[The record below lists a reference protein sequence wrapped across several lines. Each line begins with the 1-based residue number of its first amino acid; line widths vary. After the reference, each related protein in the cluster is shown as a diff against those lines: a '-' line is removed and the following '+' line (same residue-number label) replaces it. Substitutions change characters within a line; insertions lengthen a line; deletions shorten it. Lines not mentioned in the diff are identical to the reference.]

1 MRHNWSY
8 YTLLIIWTFA
18 LLLSYTQL
26 QDDVPAGQPQRATPR
41 PTTCLSS
48 FSSPPM
54 RFYNDHTTAASSPS
68 LQLSPSDGLR
78 SPAAS
83 FVSPAS
89 SLIHTTPVPPPAPPP
104 HEEQPEHIDRLL
116 EEVMMGLD
124 ILPNNS
130 TALHPQPPVPDGFST
145 YTSSSQTM
153 EKQQG
158 QVSVER
164 RDNCSSSANNE
175 VPVLRQQ
182 GQGELNEMLE
192 HFLLSFEKHVDSCAG
207 RDEVEVGGFRE
218 APVRS
223 SQITRQQQN
232 EARRSQGRK
241 ASARSDAPPK
251 LSENLPGKVR
261 EPVKHRRKKKQ
272 FNQYM
277 FPLERKKVRVRVR
290 KPALLSDAK
299 SKMVH
304 DQGDKLQQMPVVKL
318 ERSGPLP
325 VRVKLQGDSCQ
336 TLEVKVANI
345 SKTSLLMFL
354 MMSAVTIRWENTSVI
369 TDCMGFSVCLYISES
384 CKSKVR
390 IIIDDTW
397 QPEHQDVP
405 HQEQD

>member
-1 MRHNWSY
+1 
-8 YTLLIIWTFA
+8 
-18 LLLSYTQL
+18 
-26 QDDVPAGQPQRATPR
+26 
-41 PTTCLSS
+41 
-48 FSSPPM
+48 
-54 RFYNDHTTAASSPS
+54 
-68 LQLSPSDGLR
+68 
-78 SPAAS
+78 
-83 FVSPAS
+83 
-89 SLIHTTPVPPPAPPP
+89 
-104 HEEQPEHIDRLL
+104 
-116 EEVMMGLD
+116 MGLD

-130 TALHPQPPVPDGFST
+130 TALHPQPTVPNGLNT
-145 YTSSSQTM
+145 YASSSQTM
-153 EKQQG
+153 EKQQD
-158 QVSVER
+158 QVVAVER
-164 RDNCSSSANNE
+164 GDDCSSSANIE

-241 ASARSDAPPK
+241 ASARSAAPPK

-261 EPVKHRRKKKQ
+261 EPVKRRRKKKQ

-277 FPLERKKVRVRVR
+277 FPLERKKVRVR

-325 VRVKLQGDSCQ
+325 VRVKLQGDCCQ

-354 MMSAVTIRWENTSVI
+354 MISAVTIR
-369 TDCMGFSVCLYISES
+369 
-384 CKSKVR
+384 
-390 IIIDDTW
+390 
-397 QPEHQDVP
+397 
-405 HQEQD
+405 